1 MKKFLA
7 LCIVMSLIFV
17 FAVPVLAT
25 DINKVN
31 LSSNLTFTFEP
42 SSTVEKPLTIIP
54 FPDVDLTQI
63 QNESSDEIKKAKVF
77 SLVAFGFGLWLAAL
91 ASSALS

>member
-25 DINKVN
+25 DTNKVD
-31 LSSNLTFTFEP
+31 LSSNLTFTFKP

-63 QNESSDEIKKAKVF
+63 QNESSDEIKKAKDF
-77 SLVAFGFGLWLAAL
+77 SLVAFGFGLWLAGII
-91 ASSALS
+91 ALSIS

>member
-25 DINKVN
+25 DVNKIDLKSN
-31 LSSNLTFTFEP
+31 LSFTFEP
-42 SSTVEKPLTIIP
+42 SSSTEKSLTVIP

-63 QNESSDEIKKAKVF
+63 QNESSDEIKKAKDF
-77 SLVAFGFGLWLAAL
+77 ILVAFGFGLWLAGII
-91 ASSALS
+91 ALSLS